1 MKKTGGLNPA
11 RMGVRLPT
19 LLVLAVATPAF
30 GEDPTHDRRVAA
42 FVGGMVADAAAMPLH
57 WIYDTSEIASILK
70 AAVSVQC
77 ASMHA
82 HTQ

>member
-1 MKKTGGLNPA
+1 MW
-11 RMGVRLPT
+11 VELPT